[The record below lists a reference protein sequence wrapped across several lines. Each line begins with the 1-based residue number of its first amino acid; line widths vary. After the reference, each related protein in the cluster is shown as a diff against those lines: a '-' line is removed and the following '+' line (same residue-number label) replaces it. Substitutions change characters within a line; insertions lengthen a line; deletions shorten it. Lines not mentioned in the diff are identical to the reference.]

1 MSLITRRQTG
11 VVGPVRGA
19 ASPQLGD
26 MTLTDTV
33 KDHSFFAGLSES
45 QLAKLSALAREVEFA
60 ENELI
65 LLARQ
70 QSKYFYL
77 LLSGSV
83 CVEVSTRS
91 YAVCIQALGP
101 GEAFGWSSL
110 LDHHDTLFQ
119 VRAREHSKALC
130 LIGVGLSALMRG
142 DAELASELFRRT
154 LNLVAGR

>member
-1 MSLITRRQTG
+1 
-11 VVGPVRGA
+11 
-19 ASPQLGD
+19 

-33 KDHSFFAGLSES
+33 KEHNFFAGLTEL
-45 QLAKLSALAREVEFA
+45 QLEKLSVLAREVEFE

-77 LLSGSV
+77 LLEGSV

-101 GEAFGWSSL
+101 GDAFGWSSL

-119 VRAREHSKALC
+119 VRARERCKALC
-130 LIGVGLSALMRG
+130 LDGVGLAAIMRN
-142 DAELASELFRRT
+142 DAELASELLRRT
-154 LNLVAGR
+154 LNLVAGRVLATETRLGELCGVRMRNNHARC